1 MADRKKAT
9 QSKKKAT
16 QKQTTQSTKKATLK
30 QTTQS
35 TKKATSKKK
44 ASTSAKK
51 AIASKTFRGTA
62 KFIYNPA
69 GELKLKNIKLQGAV
83 THQLLAGIH
92 KQVEITIARPPR
104 VLDPGC
110 GPDPNAMCPC
120 DAKCLPGYP

>member
-16 QKQTTQSTKKATLK
+16 QKQTTQSTKKAT
-30 QTTQS
+30 QS

-51 AIASKTFRGTA
+51 AIAGKTFRGTA

-83 THQLLAGIH
+83 THQLLASIH
-92 KQVEITIARPPR
+92 KTVEITIARPPR

-120 DAKCLPGYP
+120 DAKCLPIYP